1 MDDDASI
8 RWLHRR
14 AGLGLAAGSS
24 PGDGAVLDALVAPAV
39 SDPDPWDG
47 LTLDPQDDGR
57 RQAIVAWILH
67 LLTAQDTYRA
77 RRTLMLHGWLVSALD
92 KVVQPTLMVEQ
103 IRLLD
108 SQGGGSYP
116 ALLRAI
122 TVDPAML
129 VYLDGRTSTGRS
141 PNENYGRELMELF
154 ALGVG
159 EYDEADVRAAAAALT
174 GWVVRSRIGDAQF
187 VPSRHD
193 PTPQTLVGVTGV
205 DDVASVVDALV
216 GHPAH
221 VPFVARRIV
230 REYLGDPAVLADAVE
245 EVGAAYAT
253 SGLRLD
259 DAISTALRIGMAGT
273 STRLVLAPM
282 PWLAISVRA
291 TGAAP
296 AQLARVASRTIR
308 QMGQL
313 PMLPP
318 NVGGWPS
325 GTAWFGSSSLV
336 ARSHVAA
343 ELAAATGPDAPIA
356 VAAADADL
364 DTMAEQLC
372 LAEPFGPATTAALAA
387 AQDPTERLTLALLS
401 PEHLTS

>member
-1 MDDDASI
+1 MDENAAI

-14 AGLGLAAGSS
+14 AGLGAAGSAVGQPAAAREALLA
-24 PGDGAVLDALVAPAV
+24 PGA

-47 LTLDPQDDGR
+47 LALDPQNGGR
-57 RQAIVAWILH
+57 REAIVAWILH

-92 KVVQPTLMVEQ
+92 KVVQPTLMVDQ

-108 SQGGGSYP
+108 AQGGGSYP
-116 ALLRAI
+116 DLLRAI

-129 VYLDGRTSTGRS
+129 VYLDGRTSTGSS

-154 ALGVG
+154 ALGIG
-159 EYDEADVRAAAAALT
+159 EYDEADVRAAAKALT
-174 GWVVRSRIGDAQF
+174 GWIVRFRVGDAQL

-205 DDVASVVDALV
+205 DDVDSVVDALV
-216 GHPAH
+216 AHRAH

-230 REYLGDPAVLADAVE
+230 RDYLGDPAVLTDAVE
-245 EVGAAYAT
+245 EVGAAYVE
-253 SGLRLD
+253 SGMRLD
-259 DAISTALRIGMAGT
+259 DAISAALRIGMAGT

-296 AQLARVASRTIR
+296 LQLTRVASQAIR

-318 NVGGWPS
+318 NVGGWPA
-325 GTAWFGSSSLV
+325 GAAWLGSSSLV
-336 ARSHVAA
+336 ARSQVAA
-343 ELAAATGPDAPIA
+343 ALAGATGPDAPIA
-356 VAAADADL
+356 VAAADGDL
-364 DTMAEQLC
+364 ETMAVQLC
-372 LAEPFGPATTAALAA
+372 LAEPFGPATSAALAA
-387 AQDPTERLTLALLS
+387 AKNPTERLTLALLS